1 MLCYVMLC
9 YVMLCYVMF
18 INYDNP
24 EVLAQDNSDFR
35 LTIKEAIKIKDSNA
49 HRSLNANIRSCELML
64 W

>member
-1 MLCYVMLC
+1 MENINFFMQSSICH
-9 YVMLCYVMF
+9 

-24 EVLAQDNSDFR
+24 EALAQDNSDFR